1 MPTNGFY
8 DRLATV
14 TDFTEVADPKHYVPV
29 PDNWLVAVGD
39 VRDSTGAIEEGQYKD
54 VNVVGASLIAATLN
68 AVGHRGLPY
77 TFAGDGAALCVPPE
91 SETVVRRAL
100 AGTRAMA
107 RDQFGLRL
115 CVGLVPVSDLRD
127 AGDAVQVARYRLS
140 DSIEQSMFIGRG
152 LYQAEEWVKTNPE
165 GPFGIAA
172 SVPAEAD
179 FTGVQ
184 CRWRRVPSRK
194 DEIVTLLVHATA
206 PSLHETAH
214 VYEDIIDRLRAI
226 YGDDDGRPILHG
238 QLRMGLSPQVLA
250 TEQRVQTHGAG
261 ALQRVRHGLSLWLQT
276 LLGRVLMW
284 AGWETAEADWGRYRK
299 DLAAHTDDRKMDG
312 TLRQVVAGTTAQRRE
327 LEAFLSEQ
335 YEAGRLVYG
344 LDASDAAMVT
354 CLVFRYDREHVH
366 FVDGAEGGYAHA
378 AQTLKSREAAL
389 A

>member
-1 MPTNGFY
+1 MNGFY

-14 TDFTEVADPKHYVPV
+14 TDFTEVADPQHYAPV
-29 PDNWLVAVGD
+29 PDSWLVAVGD
-39 VRDSTGAIEEGQYKD
+39 VRNSTGAIEQGQYKD

-91 SETVVRRAL
+91 RETAVRRAL

-115 CVGLVPVSDLRD
+115 CVGLVPVARLRE
-127 AGDAVQVARYRLS
+127 AGFDVQVARYQLS
-140 DSIEQSMFIGRG
+140 DAIEQAMFIGRG
-152 LYQAEEWVKTNPE
+152 LHEAEEWVKANPE
-165 GPFGIAA
+165 GPFGIAT
-172 SVPAEAD
+172 SMPAEAD
-179 FTGVQ
+179 FAGIQ

-206 PSLHETAH
+206 PTLQETART
-214 VYEDIIDRLRAI
+214 YERIIDRLHAI
-226 YGDDDGRPILHG
+226 YGADDGRPILHG
-238 QLRMGLSPQVLA
+238 QLQMGLTPQTLA
-250 TEQRVQTHGAG
+250 AEQRVQTHGAG
-261 ALQRVRHGLSLWLQT
+261 VLGRVRHGIGLWLQT
-276 LLGRVLMW
+276 LFGRVLMW
-284 AGWETAEADWGRYRK
+284 TGWETAETDWGRYRE

-312 TLRQVVAGTTAQRRE
+312 TLRQVVAGTTAQRQE
-327 LEAFLSEQ
+327 LEAFLAEQ

-344 LDASDAAMVT
+344 LDASDAAMIT

-378 AQTLKSREAAL
+378 ARALKDREAAL
-389 A
+389 R